1 MNELFPF
8 HVSPLFKFGSF
19 LIGLEG
25 KEMDLTLTH
34 PILLDSLTEQVIGW
48 NVFLPF

>member
-25 KEMDLTLTH
+25 EGNGFNLTH